1 MEQVPD
7 IIGYP
12 LDVALSMLQASG
24 YEAEIMV
31 TRPIKAIC
39 KGSPRAVCF
48 KKVSKYRGVVI
59 VVFEDRGRGGG

>member
-24 YEAEIMV
+24 YEAEVMV
-31 TRPIKAIC
+31 TRPIKAID

-48 KKVSKYRGVVI
+48 KKVSKNRGVVI